1 GHTAHFADGGAV
13 VYERLLSTLPLDT
26 LVGLSD
32 IEPALGPVLRHL
44 RYSSTHVIGIG
55 LHGRPGPHLG
65 GKCWIYFPEDD
76 CPFYRVTVFSHYSP
90 SNVPDATRYWSLMA
104 EVSESDVKVV
114 DAGRVVEDTVEGLV
128 RTGLIP
134 GREAVHHVWHR
145 RLEHG
150 YPTPSLH
157 YDRALDVALP
167 ALEAYD
173 VWSRGRFGAWKYEV
187 SNQDHSFAQ
196 GVEAVEHWLLGE
208 LSLASKDGAAIELIL
223 VGSVT
228 ALDLPVAFRATSR
241 DVAVREAE
249 IAEVP
254 SEVGAELGA
263 MVGLDPLN
271 GRREA
276 AAQFVDEVGRR
287 ADRVVRIGSASLR
300 QWP

>member
-1 GHTAHFADGGAV
+1 MLNAVACDAELAEPLGRGA
-13 VYERLLSTLPLDT
+13 STKCQVRAPVIVLMLPL
-26 LVGLSD
+26 
-32 IEPALGPVLRHL
+32 
-44 RYSSTHVIGIG
+44 
-55 LHGRPGPHLG
+55 
-65 GKCWIYFPEDD
+65 
-76 CPFYRVTVFSHYSP
+76 
-90 SNVPDATRYWSLMA
+90 A
-104 EVSESDVKVV
+104 E
-114 DAGRVVEDTVEGLV
+114 
-128 RTGLIP
+128 
-134 GREAVHHVWHR
+134 
-145 RLEHG
+145 
-150 YPTPSLH
+150 
-157 YDRALDVALP
+157 
-167 ALEAYD
+167 
-173 VWSRGRFGAWKYEV
+173 
-187 SNQDHSFAQ
+187 
-196 GVEAVEHWLLGE
+196 LLGE
-208 LSLASKDGAAIELIL
+208 LSRASKDGAAIELIL